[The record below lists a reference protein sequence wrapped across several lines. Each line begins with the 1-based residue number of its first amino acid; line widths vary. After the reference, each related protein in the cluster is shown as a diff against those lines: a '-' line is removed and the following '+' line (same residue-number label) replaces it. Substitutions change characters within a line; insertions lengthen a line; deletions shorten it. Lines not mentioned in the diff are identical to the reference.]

1 MAKDELDW
9 TADPFHT
16 RCEWRPDGS
25 ILLQP
30 QGTLPEYPARLMDWL
45 EHWAGVAPER
55 TLIARRAHGGWRNVS
70 YCEMLERVRRVAA
83 GLARRN
89 LSEQRPI
96 LIVSGNSI
104 EHLVLSFAA
113 MWVGVPFCPMSP
125 AYSLASADLGRA
137 RHIIELLTP
146 GMIAAFDT
154 PCFAHML
161 VQLVAHDTEIVG
173 DAALADREVTS
184 LTELEAAVTSELD
197 IRHQKTDC
205 DTITKFL
212 LTSGSTGMP
221 KVVITTNRMVCS
233 NAMMQRQSMPFLADE
248 PPVVVDWLP
257 WSHTFG
263 GSHIVGLVLSNGGT
277 LYIDDGKPTPTGI
290 TETIRNLREIS
301 PTVYFNVP
309 KGFEMIAQ
317 HLHEDAQL
325 RRRFYGRLRA
335 YFFAGASLA
344 QHTWDALDAMS
355 LHERRLKTPMLSG
368 LGATETGPA
377 VTFTTPAMG
386 RAGVVGLPANG
397 SLVKLAP
404 VNEKLEIRVRSP
416 SVTPGYW
423 RQPELTAA
431 AFDDEGFYCL
441 GDAVRLLDQND
452 PTRGLV
458 FDGRIG
464 EDFKL
469 SNGSWVSVGPL
480 RAELI
485 AQLAPF
491 AQDVVIGCPDADYI
505 TALIIPDVTA
515 CGRALRLSHTLSHEE
530 IARDP
535 VIKGLL
541 RACLRVHARRNTAST
556 RHIRRARLL
565 PSAPSLDHGEITD
578 KGSINQRAV
587 LRNRSQLV
595 AELYASGR
603 LDDVIDINGQSA
615 RDE

>member
-16 RCEWRPDGS
+16 RFEPRPNGS

-30 QGTLPEYPARLMDWL
+30 QGALPEYPARLMDWL
-45 EHWAGVAPER
+45 AHWAGVAPER
-55 TLIARRAHGGWRNVS
+55 TLVARRVHGGDWKNVS
-70 YCEMLERVRRVAA
+70 YCEMLDRVRRVAA
-83 GLARRN
+83 GLTIRN

-96 LIVSGNSI
+96 LIMSGNSI
-104 EHLVLSFAA
+104 EHLLLSFAA
-113 MWVGVPFCPMSP
+113 MWVGIPFCPMSP
-125 AYSLASADLGRA
+125 AYSLASADLDRA
-137 RHIIELLTP
+137 RYVIDLLTP
-146 GMIAAFDT
+146 GLIAAFDT
-154 PCFAHML
+154 PSFARTLMR
-161 VQLVAHDTEIVG
+161 VVARDIEIVG
-173 DAALADREVTS
+173 DAAIADRGVTT
-184 LTELEAAVTSELD
+184 LTALESPVTSELD
-197 IRHQKTDC
+197 ARHRATNH

-212 LTSGSTGMP
+212 LTSGSTGQP

-233 NAMMQRQSMPFLADE
+233 NAVMQRQSMPFLVNE

-263 GSHIVGLVLSNGGT
+263 GSHILGLVLSNGGT
-277 LYIDDGKPTPTGI
+277 LYIDDGKPSPTGI
-290 TETIRNLREIS
+290 AETIRNLREIS

-309 KGFEMIAQ
+309 KGFEMLAQ
-317 HLHEDAQL
+317 HLREDDGL
-325 RRRFYGRLRA
+325 RRRFYRRLRA

-386 RAGVVGLPANG
+386 RTGVVGLPVNG

-404 VNEKLEIRVRSP
+404 VDEKLEMRVRSP

-423 RQPELTAA
+423 RQPALTAA
-431 AFDDEGFYCL
+431 AFDDEGFYRL
-441 GDAVRLLDQND
+441 GDAVRLLDHND
-452 PTRGLV
+452 PARGLV

-485 AQLAPF
+485 AQLAPI
-491 AQDVVIGCPDADYI
+491 AQDVVVACPDADYL
-505 TALIIPDVTA
+505 TALIVPDVAA
-515 CGRALRLSHTLSHEE
+515 CARALGLSHTPSHEE
-530 IARDP
+530 IARDA
-535 VIKGLL
+535 VIKDKLQAGL
-541 RACLRVHARRNTAST
+541 REHAWQNAMST
-556 RHIRRARLL
+556 RHIRRAHLL

-587 LRNRSQLV
+587 LRNRAQLV
-595 AELYASGR
+595 AALYASVR
-603 LDDVIDINGQSA
+603 PADVIDIN
-615 RDE
+615 DP

>member
-16 RCEWRPDGS
+16 RFEPRAGGS
-25 ILLQP
+25 VLLQP
-30 QGTLPEYPARLMDWL
+30 QGTLPAYPARLMDWL
-45 EHWAGVAPER
+45 EHWAGVAPAR
-55 TLIARRAHGGWRNVS
+55 TLVARRVHGGGWKNVS
-70 YCEMLERVRRVAA
+70 YCEMLECVRRVAA
-83 GLARRN
+83 GLATRN
-89 LSEQRPI
+89 LSDQRPI

-113 MWVGVPFCPMSP
+113 MWAGIPFCPMSP
-125 AYSLASADLGRA
+125 AYSLASADLGKA
-137 RHIIELLTP
+137 RYVIELLTP
-146 GMIAAFDT
+146 GMVAAFDT
-154 PCFAHML
+154 PSFSSTLMKL
-161 VQLVAHDTEIVG
+161 VSPDTEIVG
-173 DAALADREVTS
+173 DAPLADREVTT
-184 LTELEAAVTSELD
+184 LAQLEAPVTSELD
-197 IRHQKTDC
+197 IRHRNTDR

-212 LTSGSTGMP
+212 LTSGSTGQP

-233 NAMMQRQSMPFLADE
+233 NAMMQRQSMPFLVDE

-277 LYIDDGKPTPTGI
+277 LYIDDGRPTPAGI
-290 TETIRNLREIS
+290 AETIRNLREIS

-317 HLHEDAQL
+317 HLRDDGEL
-325 RRRFYGRLRA
+325 RRCFYWRLRA

-344 QHTWDALDAMS
+344 QHTWDALDTMS
-355 LHERRLKTPMLSG
+355 LQERRLTTPMLSG

-386 RAGVVGLPANG
+386 RAGVVGLPASG

-423 RQPELTAA
+423 RQPLLTAE
-431 AFDDEGFYCL
+431 AFDDEGFYRL

-491 AQDVVIGCPDADYI
+491 VQDVVIACPDADYL
-505 TALIIPDVTA
+505 TALIVPDVAA
-515 CGRALRLSHTLSHEE
+515 CARALRLSHTPSHEE
-530 IARDP
+530 IAGDA

-541 RACLRVHARRNTAST
+541 RACLRVHARRNASST
-556 RHIRRARLL
+556 RHIRRAHLL
-565 PSAPSLDHGEITD
+565 PSPPSLDHGEVTD

-595 AELYASGR
+595 AALYASVRRG
-603 LDDVIDINGQSA
+603 DVIDIDEPSA
-615 RDE
+615 